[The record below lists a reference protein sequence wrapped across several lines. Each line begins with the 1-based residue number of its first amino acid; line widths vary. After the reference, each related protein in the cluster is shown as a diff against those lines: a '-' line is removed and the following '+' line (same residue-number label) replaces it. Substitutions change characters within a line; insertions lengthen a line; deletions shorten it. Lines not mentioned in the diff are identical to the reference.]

1 MQLENIRIAVR
12 SLVRNKLYSLINMLG
27 LTMGLAVVIL
37 IGLFLLDELTYDAF
51 HEKGDRIVRVVE
63 HKGINTDRPQ
73 DFASGPLKLV
83 LEAEQQ
89 FPEVESATFLNGYG
103 RMLLINA
110 ERQSSFYEEMLIADE
125 DFLQI
130 FDFPLATG
138 NPATALQEPQTIVL
152 SEELAQNLFGD
163 EDPIGK
169 ILETDRNLNFRVTGV
184 FEAIPGNSHLQFTTL
199 VSSATIR
206 QFSNWERISSTD
218 WNSNFW
224 TTYLLLKPTT
234 DKEALA
240 SKITTLVQS
249 RRTPET
255 PESTFE
261 LQALNDIH
269 FRSDGFAQDR
279 NSGEG
284 NLSYIYIF
292 GIVGLFILFIASI
305 NYINLTT
312 ARGIHYG
319 KEVGVRKVI
328 GATKMHLVKRFFTE
342 SLVLCL
348 TSFAIAI
355 NLVSLL
361 LPRFNTFT
369 QKDIQLNLG
378 DSPLLIAFLLGLLVL
393 VSLLAGGYPALY
405 LSRFNPV
412 RILKGRNA
420 QAKGQPSMRKALVVF
435 QYMISS
441 VMIIGTLVALL
452 QLNFIRSKDLGFSE
466 EQLLVADINSG
477 RVRNGFDLIK
487 QSYTELPGVSSVSV
501 SSRVPGEWKVI
512 PEVALRIPG
521 VAEED
526 APEAYLMGVDEDFVQ
541 TFEIELLQGQNFTG
555 DPQTD
560 STALIINESAAKLLG
575 VTKLSDQA
583 IQIPGISF
591 NSQESQLSNPFN
603 GVIKGI
609 VKDFHFQ
616 SLHDKIEPL
625 VMAYRNN
632 PMHSI
637 DYFTARIDMR
647 NAEATIASMTE
658 ILQEVDPNHIFE
670 YHFLDDQL
678 ALFYETDRQRSQLFS
693 LAAIFA
699 IFIACM
705 GVFGLAA
712 YTAQRKT
719 KEIGVRK
726 VLGASIPSLIGL
738 IAQEFIRLVL
748 WSLVLAVP
756 LAWWAAD
763 AWLADFAY
771 RISLQWW
778 MFALP
783 GVLAVAVTLLTVSSQ
798 ALKAARVNPVEALR
812 YE

>member
-1 MQLENIRIAVR
+1 MHFENIRIAIR
-12 SLVRNKLYSLINMLG
+12 SLVRNKLYSFINMLG
-27 LTMGLAVVIL
+27 LTLGLSVVIL
-37 IGLFLLDELTYDAF
+37 IGLFLLDELTFDAF
-51 HEKGDRIVRVVE
+51 HQKKDQIVRVIE

-73 DFASGPLKLV
+73 DFASGPLKLA

-103 RMLLINA
+103 RMLLVNS
-110 ERQSSFYEEMLIADE
+110 ERQNSFYEEMLIADE

-130 FDFPLATG
+130 FNFPLSKG
-138 NPATALQEPQTIVL
+138 NPETALQEPKTIVL
-152 SEELAQNLFGD
+152 SEDLAQNLFGD

-169 ILETDRNLNFRVTGV
+169 ILETDRDLNFRVTGV
-184 FEAIPGNSHLQFTTL
+184 LKAIPGNSHLQFTTL
-199 VSSATIR
+199 VSSATVK

-234 DKEALA
+234 NKEALA

-249 RRTPET
+249 QRTSET
-255 PESTFE
+255 SESTFE
-261 LQALNDIH
+261 LQPLKDIH
-269 FRSDGFAQDR
+269 FHSDGYSQDR

-312 ARGIHYG
+312 ARGISYG

-328 GATKMHLVKRFFTE
+328 GASKMHLVRRFFTE

-348 TSFAIAI
+348 TSFIIAV
-355 NLVSLL
+355 NLVSLV
-361 LPRFNTFT
+361 LPRFNTFA

-412 RILKGRNA
+412 RILKGRNSS
-420 QAKGQPSMRKALVVF
+420 AKGQPSMRKALVVF
-435 QYMISS
+435 QYVVSS
-441 VMIIGTLVALL
+441 VMIIGTLVAVL
-452 QLNFIRSKDLGFSE
+452 QLNFIQSKDLGFSE

-477 RVRNGFDLIK
+477 RVRSGFDRIK
-487 QSYTELPGVSSVSV
+487 QAYAELPGVTSVSV

-512 PEVALRIPG
+512 PEVALRQAG
-521 VAEED
+521 VAQED

-555 DPQTD
+555 DPQAD
-560 STALIINESAAKLLG
+560 STALIINESAAQLLG
-575 VTKLSDQA
+575 ITKLNDQA
-583 IQIPGISF
+583 VQIPGISF
-591 NSQESQLSNPFN
+591 NSQQSQLNNPFN

-625 VMAYRNN
+625 VLAYRNN

-647 NAEATIASMTE
+647 NAETTIAQMTE
-658 ILQEVDPNHIFE
+658 ILQGVDPSHIFE

-693 LAAIFA
+693 LAAVFA

-738 IAQEFIRLVL
+738 IAREFIRLVL

>member
-1 MQLENIRIAVR
+1 MQLENIRIAIR
-12 SLVRNKLYSLINMLG
+12 SLIRNKLYSLINMLG
-27 LTMGLAVVIL
+27 LTLGLTVVIL
-37 IGLFLLDELTYDAF
+37 IGLFLLDELTFDAF

-73 DFASGPLKLV
+73 DFASGPLKLA
-83 LEAEQQ
+83 LEAEEQ
-89 FPEVESATFLNGYG
+89 FPEVESASFLNGYG
-103 RMLLINA
+103 RMLLVNS
-110 ERQSSFYEEMLIADE
+110 EKQNSFYEEMLIADE

-130 FDFPLATG
+130 FNFALIKG
-138 NPATALQEPQTIVL
+138 NPETALQEPKTIVL

-169 ILETDRNLNFRVTGV
+169 ILETDRDLNFRVTGV
-184 FEAIPGNSHLQFTTL
+184 LKAIPGNSHLQFSTL
-199 VSSATIR
+199 VSGATVK

-234 DKEALA
+234 DTEALA
-240 SKITTLVQS
+240 SKITTLVRSQ
-249 RRTPET
+249 RTPET

-261 LQALNDIH
+261 LQALKDIH
-269 FRSDGFAQDR
+269 FHSDGYAQDR

-312 ARGIHYG
+312 ARGISYG

-348 TSFAIAI
+348 TSFIIAI
-355 NLVSLL
+355 NLVSLV
-361 LPRFNTFT
+361 LPRFNTFA

-378 DSPLLIAFLLGLLVL
+378 DSPLLIAFLFGLLIL

-405 LSRFNPV
+405 LSRYNPV

-420 QAKGQPSMRKALVVF
+420 SAKGQPSMRKALVVF
-435 QYMISS
+435 QYMVSS

-477 RVRNGFDLIK
+477 RVRSGFDRIK
-487 QSYTELPGVSSVSV
+487 QSYAELPGVTSVSV

-512 PEVALRIPG
+512 PEVALRGSG

-526 APEAYLMGVDEDFVQ
+526 APEAYLMGVDEDFLQ
-541 TFEIELLQGQNFTG
+541 TFEIELLQGQNFIG
-555 DPQTD
+555 DPQAD

-575 VTKLSDQA
+575 ITKLNDQA
-583 IQIPGISF
+583 VQIPGLSF
-591 NSQESQLSNPFN
+591 NSQERALNEPFN

-625 VMAYRNN
+625 VLAYRNN

-647 NAEATIASMTE
+647 NAETTIAQMTE
-658 ILQEVDPNHIFE
+658 ILQAVDPSHIFE

-693 LAAIFA
+693 LAAVFA

-738 IAQEFIRLVL
+738 IAREFIRLVL

-756 LAWWAAD
+756 IAWWAAD

-783 GVLAVAVTLLTVSSQ
+783 GVLAVLVTLLTVSSQ

>member
-1 MQLENIRIAVR
+1 MQLENFRIAIR
-12 SLVRNKLYSLINMLG
+12 SLFRNKLYSLINMLG
-27 LTMGLAVVIL
+27 LTLGLTVVIL
-37 IGLFLLDELTYDAF
+37 IGLFLLDELTFDAF
-51 HEKGDRIVRVVE
+51 HEKGDRIVRVIE
-63 HKGINTDRPQ
+63 RKGINTDRPQ
-73 DFASGPLKLV
+73 DFASGPLKLA

-89 FPEVESATFLNGYG
+89 LPEVESATFLNGYG
-103 RMLLINA
+103 RMLLVNS
-110 ERQSSFYEEMLIADE
+110 EKQNSFYEEMLIADE

-130 FDFPLATG
+130 FNFPLLKG
-138 NPATALQEPQTIVL
+138 NPETALQEPKTIIL
-152 SEELAQNLFGD
+152 SEELAQNLFGE

-169 ILETDRNLNFRVTGV
+169 ILETDRALNFRVTGV
-184 FEAIPGNSHLQFTTL
+184 LKDIPGNSHLQFSTL
-199 VSSATIR
+199 VSSATIK
-206 QFSNWERISSTD
+206 QFSNWERISSSD

-224 TTYLLLKPTT
+224 TTYLLLKSTT
-234 DKEALA
+234 DTEALA
-240 SKITTLVQS
+240 SKITTLVRSQ
-249 RRTPET
+249 RTPET

-261 LQALNDIH
+261 LQALKDIH
-269 FRSDGFAQDR
+269 FHSDGFSQDR

-312 ARGIHYG
+312 ARGISYG

-328 GATKMHLVKRFFTE
+328 GATKMHLVRRFFTE

-348 TSFAIAI
+348 TSFIIAI
-355 NLVSLL
+355 NLVSLV
-361 LPRFNTFT
+361 LPRFNTFA

-378 DSPLLIAFLLGLLVL
+378 DSPLLIAFLFGLLLL

-405 LSRFNPV
+405 LSRYNPV
-412 RILKGRNA
+412 RILKGRNSST
-420 QAKGQPSMRKALVVF
+420 KGQPSMRKALVVF
-435 QYMISS
+435 QYMVSS
-441 VMIIGTLVALL
+441 VMIIGTLVAVL

-466 EQLLVADINSG
+466 EQLLVADINSW
-477 RVRNGFDLIK
+477 RVRSGFDRIK
-487 QSYTELPGVSSVSV
+487 QSYAELPGVTSVSV

-512 PEVALRIPG
+512 PEVALRQAG
-521 VAEED
+521 VAQED
-526 APEAYLMGVDEDFVQ
+526 APEAFLMGVDEDFVQ

-575 VTKLSDQA
+575 ITKLSDQA
-583 IQIPGISF
+583 VQIPGISF
-591 NSQESQLSNPFN
+591 NSQQSQLNNPFN

-625 VMAYRNN
+625 VLAYRNN

-647 NAEATIASMTE
+647 NAETTIAQMTE
-658 ILQEVDPNHIFE
+658 ILQAVDPSHIFE

-693 LAAIFA
+693 LAAVFA

-738 IAQEFIRLVL
+738 IAKEFIRLVL

-756 LAWWAAD
+756 IAWWAAD

-783 GVLAVAVTLLTVSSQ
+783 GVLAVLVTLLTVSSQ
-798 ALKAARVNPVEALR
+798 ALKAARVNPVDALR